1 MKRTILTLI
10 LVCIAGLICSAK
22 SFYYD
27 GVGFEYGKGW
37 KFSSSPNCIIG
48 VKDDFKI
55 FLAKYEMTAKT
66 EKSRNGQVIASE
78 LEKKAEAIM
87 EQSMNS
93 RDKKLLYKSEVTDGD
108 INGIPAKYIEFKYSH
123 KEYHR
128 HYCFEWN
135 GYIFEIELS
144 GKGSK
149 YYKEFEKL
157 LSSFSFNPEVRRNR
171 W

>member
-1 MKRTILTLI
+1 MKRTTLTLI
-10 LVCIAGLICSAK
+10 LVCLAGLICSAR

-27 GVGFEYGKGW
+27 GVGFEYNKAW
-37 KFSSSPNCIIG
+37 KFSGSPNCIIG
-48 VKDDFKI
+48 MKDGYKI
-55 FLAKYEMTAKT
+55 YLTKQEIPPKIAND
-66 EKSRNGQVIASE
+66 RNSQIATTE
-78 LEKKAEAIM
+78 LEKIAETIM
-87 EQSMNS
+87 EQSMYS
-93 RDKKLLYKSEVTDGD
+93 KSKKLLYKSEVNDGD
-108 INGIPAKYIEFKYSH
+108 INGIPAKYIDFKYSH

-149 YYKEFEKL
+149 FYKEFEKIL
-157 LSSFSFNPEVRRNR
+157 ASFSFTPEVKGNR